1 MVMGK
6 PTKFVLY
13 PAIFMIVTTIGA
25 LVWQSY
31 RFYSQPEPN
40 IFLGTAAVFLIILAL
55 FVGYE
60 GMATLR
66 GRKEKLITAPVRV

>member
-1 MVMGK
+1 
-6 PTKFVLY
+6 
-13 PAIFMIVTTIGA
+13 MIVTTIGA
-25 LVWQSY
+25 LTWQSY

-40 IFLGTAAVFLIILAL
+40 IFLGTAAVLLIILAL

-66 GRKEKLITAPVRV
+66 GPKEKLMTASARL

>member
-1 MVMGK
+1 
-6 PTKFVLY
+6 
-13 PAIFMIVTTIGA
+13 MIVTTIGA
-25 LVWQSY
+25 LTWQSY

-40 IFLGTAAVFLIILAL
+40 IFLGTAAVLLIILAL

-66 GRKEKLITAPVRV
+66 GRKEKLMTASARL

>member
-1 MVMGK
+1 
-6 PTKFVLY
+6 
-13 PAIFMIVTTIGA
+13 

-66 GRKEKLITAPVRV
+66 GRKEKLMTVPARV